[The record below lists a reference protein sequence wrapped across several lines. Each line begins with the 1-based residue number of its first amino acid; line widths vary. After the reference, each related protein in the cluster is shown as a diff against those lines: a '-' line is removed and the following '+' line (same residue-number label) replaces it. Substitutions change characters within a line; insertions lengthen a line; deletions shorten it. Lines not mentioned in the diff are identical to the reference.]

1 MRVTIS
7 KTDSPARVM
16 VVCAA
21 LIGFV
26 CLVPAMSHL
35 LALPLY
41 KLNPMLLALLGGM
54 LLLKDRRTALLL
66 AVLLPVF
73 SMAVV
78 GMPTPVRALC
88 MVAELLTLTA
98 FFQLFEGRMPAF
110 VALLAAMI
118 ISKVVFY
125 GMLAL
130 TVSPTVLVGTS
141 LWLQLGMAVVYAGA
155 FAWLWNKRS

>member
-1 MRVTIS
+1 
-7 KTDSPARVM
+7 M

-41 KLNPMLLALLGGM
+41 KLNPMALLGGL
-54 LLLKDRRTALLL
+54 LLLKDRRTVLLL
-66 AVLLPVF
+66 AALLPIF
-73 SMAVV
+73 SMVVV
-78 GMPTPVRALC
+78 GMPTPGRALC

-98 FFQLFEGRMPAF
+98 LFATLEHRMPTF
-110 VALLAAMI
+110 VALLVAMI
-118 ISKVVFY
+118 ASKVVFY

-130 TVSPTVLVGTS
+130 TVAPAVLVGTS
-141 LWLQLGMAVVYAGA
+141 LWMQLGVAVSYAA
-155 FAWLWNKRS
+155 IYALFSKKRS

>member
-41 KLNPMLLALLGGM
+41 KLNPMLLALLGGL
-54 LLLKDRRTALLL
+54 LLLKDRRAVLLL
-66 AVLLPVF
+66 AALLPIF
-73 SMAVV
+73 SMVVV
-78 GMPTPVRALC
+78 GMPTPGRALC

-98 FFQLFEGRMPAF
+98 LFATLEHRMPTF
-110 VALLAAMI
+110 VALLVAMI
-118 ISKVVFY
+118 ASKVVFY

-130 TVSPTVLVGTS
+130 TVAPAVLVGTS
-141 LWLQLGMAVVYAGA
+141 LWMQLGVAVSYAA
-155 FAWLWNKRS
+155 IYALFSKKRS